1 MENQKTKANRYYVI
15 EKQPA
20 DLITE
25 IDLNRISNE
34 SIKKCES
41 ICDVINHPN
50 SEVQRLTPEYIDEE
64 PLFDLFNKG
73 ELISQDITESEVLK
87 FFKENQKVE
96 AR

>member
-1 MENQKTKANRYYVI
+1 MSTQKTKANRYYVI

-25 IDLNRISNE
+25 IDMNRLSDE

-41 ICDVINHPN
+41 ICEVINQPH
-50 SEVQRLTPEYIDEE
+50 SEVQRLTPEYRDEE

-73 ELISQDITESEVLK
+73 ELIAQDMTESEVLR
-87 FFKENQKVE
+87 FFKET
-96 AR
+96 